1 MIPDILRFQDQLVDS
16 VSLLGS
22 AAQVL
27 SGEIELSPAPEVE
40 LPKSPFFTRTVLMLS
55 LEDRVAYQAAVASF
69 ADRADRNIPANV
81 YGGRRS
87 NDPDLFLKDGVTQW
101 LAWKERVKTDLENYP
116 WMIKTDITAYF
127 DALQHSVLFGAIEA
141 HNPDPR
147 ILEALRRMLR
157 AWTVA
162 PSQGIPQGPN
172 ASRFLQ
178 NVYFLPIDQEM
189 IAGPWRYY
197 RFIDD
202 IRILGHTRA
211 EPKAGLKILERE
223 CKRRGLVLSVQK
235 TKLLEGED
243 AVRDWDDAEIDAAS
257 YLMRVGRQK
266 EARRHLRRI
275 LSRAIR
281 GRGDLDGRQA
291 RFSLWRL
298 MILRDDRALRTVL
311 SDIEDLGPLSSR
323 LALYL
328 KPFLGRK
335 VVQDALKAFLQDGD
349 TNTSPFLACW
359 LYAALLD
366 HSERPP
372 DSLVPHLRKVARN
385 RNLPAYLRVFAAN
398 VLARARMRVDLD
410 WIRLE
415 VRSEYDPELVR
426 GYLVALARTGALD
439 GATAARAAQR
449 VPHLKRTIRYL
460 RGRSDLPSV
469 LTGRGRMPVEA

>member
-1 MIPDILRFQDQLVDS
+1 MTNSAFLTVDEASAELGRSVATVRRWSAEGKIAAQKVGKQWLVRSDAIANLKARALPRSPAASLGVDLRAALRHIRSIDLSDRDIMIPDILRFQDQLVDS

-323 LALYL
+323 
-328 KPFLGRK
+328 
-335 VVQDALKAFLQDGD
+335 
-349 TNTSPFLACW
+349 
-359 LYAALLD
+359 
-366 HSERPP
+366 
-372 DSLVPHLRKVARN
+372 
-385 RNLPAYLRVFAAN
+385 
-398 VLARARMRVDLD
+398 
-410 WIRLE
+410 
-415 VRSEYDPELVR
+415 
-426 GYLVALARTGALD
+426 
-439 GATAARAAQR
+439 
-449 VPHLKRTIRYL
+449 
-460 RGRSDLPSV
+460 
-469 LTGRGRMPVEA
+469 